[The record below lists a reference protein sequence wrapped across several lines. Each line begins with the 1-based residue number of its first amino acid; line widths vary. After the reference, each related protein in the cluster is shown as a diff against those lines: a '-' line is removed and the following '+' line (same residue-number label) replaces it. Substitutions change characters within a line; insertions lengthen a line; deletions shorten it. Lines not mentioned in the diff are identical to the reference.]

1 MALDITTPNL
11 DPSQGTELNR
21 PYERNLT
28 TVKFESVIHDMTP
41 EPKKPGF
48 FSRFLGALGGFAP
61 LAYAFAPFTMGLSAL
76 AGVALQGAGAV
87 GQKSM
92 RVQSAQ
98 QQQALSQRGASVVSY
113 PGMMNPG
120 VFASYDPTIATI
132 ADSRQ
137 NAIGSAIQ
145 QM

>member
-21 PYERNLT
+21 PALNRGYERNLT

-61 LAYAFAPFTMGLSAL
+61 LAYAFAPL
-76 AGVALQGAGAV
+76 GVGG
-87 GQKSM
+87 
-92 RVQSAQ
+92 
-98 QQQALSQRGASVVSY
+98 
-113 PGMMNPG
+113 
-120 VFASYDPTIATI
+120 
-132 ADSRQ
+132 
-137 NAIGSAIQ
+137 
-145 QM
+145 